1 MHIPVVVS
9 FSAPLFQIL
18 PGLVLKLGLP
28 LLVLSVVDW
37 GTLSLTDLLE
47 KLV

>member
-9 FSAPLFQIL
+9 FSALLFQIL

-37 GTLSLTDLLE
+37 GTLSLTDLVE